1 MNKLKSAYNS
11 LVLHCKNEERWTK
24 KCLLLA
30 IMICLIFPV
39 VACGKEE
46 KGIDGYWK
54 ATEIDFS
61 DSLYLNTHKEFKQ
74 TLEDILM
81 DTAIQLNPDGTGISN
96 YSGDF
101 IDEITWKEKENEYI
115 LLSLPSGA
123 SYFELYNAS
132 KEDSL
137 IL

>member
-1 MNKLKSAYNS
+1 MFI
-11 LVLHCKNEERWTK
+11 
-24 KCLLLA
+24 A

-81 DTAIQLNPDGTGISN
+81 DTAIQLNPDGTGSSN

-115 LLSLPSGA
+115 LISLPSGA